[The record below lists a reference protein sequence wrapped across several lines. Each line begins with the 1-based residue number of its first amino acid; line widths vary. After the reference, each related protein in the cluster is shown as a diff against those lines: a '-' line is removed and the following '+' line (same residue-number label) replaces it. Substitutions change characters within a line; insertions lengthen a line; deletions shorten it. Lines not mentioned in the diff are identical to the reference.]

1 MIFFKSIKLA
11 IFHANKKAGSIQ
23 FDKRKKKK
31 VSPLAILLIEHLTE
45 ESNGH
50 ITAAAIKTKLKR
62 ILDLDLHKSTVQRV
76 RHKYLGIFQ

>member
-31 VSPLAILLIEHLTE
+31 VSPPI
-45 ESNGH
+45 SS
-50 ITAAAIKTKLKR
+50 AALKR
-62 ILDLDLHKSTVQRV
+62 AIATLVGVPVIKLDIKQIE
-76 RHKYLGIFQ
+76 KKI